1 MITRN
6 RHKQPLRR
14 LITGSAFALLLWQT
28 TAGAANLLHETTL
41 AWDDYIDGV
50 NIRIKDRASA
60 SNSFLWLDE
69 ARERA
74 TTVRNKR
81 ILVSPAAPH
90 MPMKVPHGLIHHWIG
105 AAFMPNLAIA
115 DALPVVRDYNRYK
128 DFYRP
133 GVIDSKSIDSNADTD
148 RFSMVLVNHAFFKKT
163 ALDSDYEASYV
174 HLDEH
179 RLFTVSRTTRIRE
192 VSEFGTK
199 GEHILPEDEG
209 TGIIWRLFSVVR
221 FAERDG
227 GLYIEVEA
235 VALSRDIPGA
245 LRAMAEPIVRR
256 VSRESLVT
264 ALKQT
269 EVAILAAHQRSQ

>member
-1 MITRN
+1 MMRN
-6 RHKQPLRR
+6 RHKQPLHR
-14 LITGSAFALLLWQT
+14 LIAGSAFALLVWQT

-50 NIRIKDRASA
+50 NIRMKERASS

-69 ARERA
+69 TRERA
-74 TTVRNKR
+74 AIVRTKR
-81 ILVSPAAPH
+81 ILVFPAAPH

-179 RLFTVSRTTRIRE
+179 RLFAVSRTTRIRE

>member
-1 MITRN
+1 VHRLAGPARTFLSRGHQDNTAAEARRKRGSSRRNTAQNCFGERKLITRN

-81 ILVSPAAPH
+81 ILVSPAVPH

-148 RFSMVLVNHAFFKKT
+148 RFSMVLVNNAFFKKT

-199 GEHILPEDEG
+199 GASIFCLKTKERASSG
-209 TGIIWRLFSVVR
+209 GCSAS
-221 FAERDG
+221 FASPRG
-227 GLYIEVEA
+227 MEA
-235 VALSRDIPGA
+235 CISR
-245 LRAMAEPIVRR
+245 
-256 VSRESLVT
+256 
-264 ALKQT
+264 
-269 EVAILAAHQRSQ
+269 